1 MLRLGVPL
9 KIIVFGAT
17 GSIGLLTVV
26 KLLENG
32 HSVTA
37 FARNPDALNL
47 EHPNLKRAAGDVTN
61 PADVYLATGGCEA
74 ATITLGS
81 GRARSGRVRSE
92 GTKQII
98 DAMQRYGVKRLVCQT
113 TLGAGDSWNNLN
125 FFWKRI
131 MFGALLRPV
140 FEDHER
146 QEQLVKAS
154 DLDWTIVRP
163 SAFTNAK
170 PKGALKVDI
179 SPDQRGL
186 ALKISRTEVADFLIT
201 SITESWLLHR
211 VVGLSY

>member
-1 MLRLGVPL
+1 MN
-9 KIIVFGAT
+9 IIVFGAT
-17 GSIGLLTVV
+17 GSIGALTVL

-32 HSVTA
+32 HFVTA
-37 FARNPDALNL
+37 FARHPHALHL
-47 EHPNLKRAAGDVTN
+47 EHRNLKRVAGDVAN
-61 PADVYLATGGCEA
+61 PADVCLATAGSEA
-74 ATITLGS
+74 VIITLGS
-81 GRARSGRVRSE
+81 GNTRSGRVRSE

-98 DAMQRYGVKRLVCQT
+98 DAMQRYGIKRLVCQT
-113 TLGAGDSWNNLN
+113 TLGAGESWNNLN

-131 MFGALLRPV
+131 MFGVLLRPV

-163 SAFTNAK
+163 SAFTNAT

-186 ALKISRTEVADFLIT
+186 ALNISRTEVAEFLVT

-211 VVGLSY
+211 VVGISY